1 MNFSIGTDR
10 LSVVGGVAILVL
22 IVGVV
27 AYYCVSLEMRV
38 DTLEA
43 QIRVLAAPPN
53 PAKSIRVNPLL
64 ETCQQLYTE
73 SVEASK
79 RVGDFGA
86 TARSHISSLN
96 CDEIVKSAGKQL

>member
-10 LSVVGGVAILVL
+10 LSVVGGSAVLVL
-22 IVGVV
+22 IVGLV

-43 QIRVLAAPPN
+43 QVRILTAPPD
-53 PAKSIRVNPLL
+53 PAKTIRANPLL

-73 SVEASK
+73 SVEAAK

-96 CDEIVKSAGKQL
+96 CDELVKSAGKHL

>member
-1 MNFSIGTDR
+1 MNFAFGTDR
-10 LSVVGGVAILVL
+10 LSVVGGLSVLVL

-27 AYYCVSLEMRV
+27 AHYCVSLEMRL

-43 QIRVLAAPPN
+43 QIKVLAAPPD
-53 PAKSIRVNPLL
+53 PAKSIRINPLL

-86 TARSHISSLN
+86 TARSHITSLN
-96 CDEIVKSAGKQL
+96 CDELVKNAGKQL